1 MGFFS
6 FKTQDTDKS
15 IANVHSGYPTFLVC
29 MHDNK
34 GNIWTE
40 SAYDGY
46 GEFGNKDFYEL
57 LAEMNGLTTR
67 EQGIEL
73 AYSGKEYL
81 SPNLTESID
90 WQWSNAIP
98 ENCEFQGFF
107 YGDDLEEGF
116 YDDNV
121 DDSWGDWEDVDHE
134 ETFDEDPSRDHLLE
148 EERNFIED
156 ERERESDEN

>member
-6 FKTQDTDKS
+6 WKTQDTDKS
-15 IANVHSGYPTFLVC
+15 ISNVYSNKKPFFVA

-46 GEFGNKDFYEL
+46 GTFGDKDFYEL

-107 YGDDLEEGF
+107 YDDEA
-116 YDDNV
+116 
-121 DDSWGDWEDVDHE
+121 DDSWGDWEDE
-134 ETFDEDPSRDHLLE
+134 EEEEDEDDIDFDDPSRDHLID